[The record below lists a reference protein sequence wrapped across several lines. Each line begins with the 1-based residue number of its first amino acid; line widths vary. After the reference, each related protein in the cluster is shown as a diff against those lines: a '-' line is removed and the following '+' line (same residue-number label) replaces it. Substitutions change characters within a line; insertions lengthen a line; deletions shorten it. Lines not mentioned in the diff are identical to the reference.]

1 MKNSLLDQDFSEYK
15 YSVFSS
21 SKRLNHG
28 AGLGRSKGG
37 KFRQEV
43 YYDENVEEC
52 FTFRD
57 SQNNKVDDIIE
68 ILSSDDELVITTI
81 KKGRKQ
87 KKMSKIYPK
96 VLDRVCRKQL
106 KDILDEESFAL
117 FSQILHNFNH

>member
-1 MKNSLLDQDFSEYK
+1 M
-15 YSVFSS
+15 VFISY
-21 SKRLNHG
+21 KRLNHG
-28 AGLGRSKGG
+28 AGLGRSQGG

-68 ILSSDDELVITTI
+68 ILSSDDELIITTI

-87 KKMSKIYPK
+87 KKKMSKIYPK
-96 VLDRVCRKQL
+96 VLDRVCRTQL
-106 KDILDEESFAL
+106 KHILDEESFAV
-117 FSQILHNFNH
+117 FSRIWQNFSH